1 MANNQINLQIITP
14 TRIVLDEMVDSAVLK
29 TTEGDMGVLY
39 DHEPVVTLLSYGV
52 LRYKQEG
59 KVNKATVM
67 GGFAEVTKERV
78 TILTDASELAEE
90 IDINRAKEA
99 KERAEGRLGKGDY
112 NAKRAEIALKKSLV
126 RIKIAETKK

>member
-14 TRIVLDEMVDSAVLK
+14 TRLVLDEMVDSAVLK

-67 GGFAEVTKERV
+67 GGFAEVTKDRV
-78 TILTDASELAEE
+78 TILTDASEISDE
-90 IDINRAKEA
+90 IDVNRAEAA
-99 KERAEGRLGKGDY
+99 KERAEGRLNKSDY
-112 NAKRAEIALKKSLV
+112 DAKRAEIAIKKSLV
-126 RIKIAETKK
+126 RIKLGQETK